1 MEYQTN
7 NYTIEVGATVEDGEN
22 KLIYQIVNKDTNVVE
37 YDDFILPRTIEA
49 LTNLQ
54 DKLDEADGVFNVD
67 DVSIVSLIKEGAIKH

>member
-7 NYTIEVGATVEDGEN
+7 NYTIEVGAIVEDGEN

-54 DKLDEADGVFNVD
+54 DKLDEADGVFNGGD
-67 DVSIVSLIKEGAIKH
+67 ASIVSLIKEGAIKH